1 MHRARYTRTWS
12 CSNLVPEYLVGI
24 MITAVLGWGGFTWR
38 KAEDAITRA
47 IQTSDRVDRLE
58 VKIAENYLTKQ
69 ELQAYMDR
77 MFETLGEMKGGMQYL
92 TERVDFHVSEQ
103 AGESR
108 ELKAEIERLRT
119 NTQRRRI
126 DD

>member
-1 MHRARYTRTWS
+1 M
-12 CSNLVPEYLVGI
+12 PEYLIGI
-24 MITAVLGWGGFTWR
+24 MITAALGWGGFTWR

-47 IQTSDRVDRLE
+47 IKAGDRVDRLE

-69 ELQAYMDR
+69 EFQGYMDR
-77 MFETLGEMKGGMQYL
+77 LFETLGEMKGGMQYL
-92 TERVDFHVSEQ
+92 TERVDYHVSEQ
-103 AGESR
+103 AGESKQ
-108 ELKAEIERLRT
+108 LKAEIERLRN